1 MTNRAGPCTKM
12 AISEIDV
19 RRNFAV
25 ALLIV
30 RDRQKRFYQSVPKH
44 VCQGVSNRLTEM
56 VSALEK
62 QDTPPYNIEKCF
74 LADIAVMATRVLE
87 AYSRD
92 DSGS

>member
-1 MTNRAGPCTKM
+1 M
-12 AISEIDV
+12 ALSEIDV

-30 RDRQKRFYQSVPKH
+30 RDRQKRFYESVPKH
-44 VCQGVSNRLTEM
+44 VWSQDISLRIREM

-62 QDTPPYNIEKCF
+62 QDTPPYNMEKCF

-87 AYSRD
+87 AYCLD
-92 DSGS
+92 DSGP